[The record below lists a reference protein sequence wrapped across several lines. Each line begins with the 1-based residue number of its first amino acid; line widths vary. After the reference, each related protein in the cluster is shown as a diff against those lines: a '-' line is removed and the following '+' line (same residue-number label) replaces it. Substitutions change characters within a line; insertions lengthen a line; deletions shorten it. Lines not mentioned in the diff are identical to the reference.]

1 MWHASVGG
9 PCGSK
14 VRRRL
19 ALEALKGVG
28 MIDVQ
33 WEQDR
38 PGAYHVRRRVTAEEM
53 LIVGDVADL
62 RGTAEGIARY
72 EAALPFLPAPAIGIA
87 REEIGL

>member
-28 MIDVQ
+28 MIEFQ

-38 PGAYHVRRRVTAEEM
+38 PSAYHVRRRVTAAELE
-53 LIVGDVADL
+53 IVGDVADL
-62 RGTAEGIARY
+62 RGTPEGFQRFQ
-72 EAALPFLPAPAIGIA
+72 AALPFLPPPAIAIA